1 MFVIWIHPRFKI
13 SWLVMRSISFV
24 IFSKWSLSIFK
35 SLFLRCCSLHITV
48 LQCPLIRSSSC
59 ISRCHNAL
67 KSLWEIIHLKR
78 KMWHSIHM
86 VRLSR
91 LRVLLPNYLLIFD
104 IILLKKNSAVPV
116 AFNINFIY
124 LLFAL
129 LNENIS
135 FKLVWFIWK
144 PTSSFKFYNALFVRF
159 V

>member
-1 MFVIWIHPRFKI
+1 
-13 SWLVMRSISFV
+13 
-24 IFSKWSLSIFK
+24 
-35 SLFLRCCSLHITV
+35 
-48 LQCPLIRSSSC
+48 
-59 ISRCHNAL
+59 
-67 KSLWEIIHLKR
+67 
-78 KMWHSIHM
+78 M

-135 FKLVWFIWK
+135 FKLV
-144 PTSSFKFYNALFVRF
+144 
-159 V
+159 